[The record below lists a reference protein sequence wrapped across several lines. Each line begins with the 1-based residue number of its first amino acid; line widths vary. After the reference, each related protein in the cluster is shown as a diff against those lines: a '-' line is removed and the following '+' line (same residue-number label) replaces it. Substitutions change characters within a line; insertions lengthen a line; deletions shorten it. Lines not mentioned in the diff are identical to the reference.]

1 MTFESWKWLSNLRP
15 HALLKSIHRF
25 FTRLAK
31 LLEIPAPEARQW
43 IRRISIMERDIMLPI
58 KVAAVGMIYYFYF
71 TRWIL
76 VAHNELDVEVEAVEY
91 FFWVYVGINVVVAA
105 LLIRLH
111 KLPLAF
117 MQWVVFVSILVDGIF
132 LSALTLVTRGYQS
145 FLYWLFLGLIVRSA
159 VSIPRATSQI
169 LLNVTIITCYVLAGV
184 IDISVAKQ
192 LEEQARA
199 AEVLRR
205 TSPRNPTSGRRSPRA
220 QAHLQVGQGVATNET
235 PPPPREALLLP
246 PPAAPRVATDTYL
259 PGFDEDPPKLSL
271 TNSSQAD
278 NPAEPLIVRLVL
290 LLLMT
295 ICSYGVQ
302 VLLERQRQAA
312 EEAREFALREGQL
325 HSAGRLA
332 AEFAHQIKNPLAI
345 INNAAYSL
353 QRANGHGNLGAT
365 EQIQII
371 QEEVERSDRI
381 ITQIMGY
388 AQLSEGRVEKLN
400 VREELEGAINQVFPP
415 AANYDVQIQ
424 RDFDAE
430 LPPLLMLRRHLSDTL
445 VNLLQN
451 AREALE
457 GKSGN
462 IFVTARCHGD
472 ASVEVAIRDDGPG
485 IPGDKK
491 GRIFEAYYTTKEKG
505 TGIGL
510 ATVKHNVE
518 LYGGSVH
525 LDSELGKGACFTL
538 IFPAKSMTR
547 LDENA

>member
-1 MTFESWKWLSNLRP
+1 MISAFWKRLSGLRLG
-15 HALLKSIHRF
+15 AMLKSLP
-25 FTRLAK
+25 RLVNRLSK
-31 LLEIPAPEARQW
+31 LLEIPAPEAPQW

-58 KVAAVGMIYYFYF
+58 KAAAIAMIYSFYF

-105 LLIRLH
+105 LLIRMH
-111 KLPLAF
+111 RLPLAL
-117 MQWVVFVSILVDGIF
+117 MQWVVFVIILVDGIF
-132 LSALTLVTRGYQS
+132 LSALTLVTLGYRS
-145 FLYWLFLGLIVRSA
+145 FLYWLFLALIVRSA

-169 LLNVTIITCYVLAGV
+169 LLNLTIITCYVLAGV
-184 IDISVAKQ
+184 IDISVAKH
-192 LEEQARA
+192 LDEQARA
-199 AEVLRR
+199 AEILRETR
-205 TSPRNPTSGRRSPRA
+205 PRSPIGSRRSARSEPRPA
-220 QAHLQVGQGVATNET
+220 QTRAPTNEAR
-235 PPPPREALLLP
+235 PQPA
-246 PPAAPRVATDTYL
+246 AAPRVATDTYL
-259 PGFDEDPPKLSL
+259 PSDWDEPPRLTL
-271 TNSSQAD
+271 TNSAQSD
-278 NPAEPLIVRLVL
+278 NPAEPLVVRLVL

-295 ICSYGVQ
+295 VCSYGVQ

-345 INNAAYSL
+345 ITNAAFSL
-353 QRANGHGNLGAT
+353 QRARGHNNSDTA

-400 VREELEGAINQVFPP
+400 VREEIEWAINQVFPP
-415 AANYDVQIQ
+415 AAKYDVQIH

-430 LPPLLMLRRHLSDTL
+430 FPPLLMLRRHLADTF

-451 AREALE
+451 AREALD
-457 GKSGN
+457 GRSGN
-462 IFVTARCHGD
+462 IFIGAHCHGD
-472 ASVEVAIRDDGPG
+472 ASVEVSIRDDGPG
-485 IPGDKK
+485 ISADKTGK
-491 GRIFEAYYTTKEKG
+491 IFEAYYTTKEKG

-518 LYGGSVH
+518 LYGGAVH
-525 LDSELGKGACFTL
+525 LESELGKGACFTL
-538 IFPAKSMTR
+538 IFPAKSLTR
-547 LDENA
+547 LDQNT